1 MKEPYSHG
9 AADKQATP
17 AWRRV
22 SVPWFIL
29 GFLALVVANSFV
41 TLPTQVASRGLELS
55 KFLLLL
61 AVTATAMRSQL
72 GLVIGAGWRPLVP
85 VLAAMESKNIVHE
98 RKECIARRHS
108 GRGDYCV
115 TMELCFWKGVVD
127 CRM

>member
-1 MKEPYSHG
+1 MAGSS

-85 VLAAMESKNIVHE
+85 VLAATLGSFAAALAI
-98 RKECIARRHS
+98 
-108 GRGDYCV
+108 
-115 TMELCFWKGVVD
+115 TMMVIE
-127 CRM
+127 